1 MIQNDSKACFFTVVA
16 VVFLFVSLY
25 FSFVFFCFVL
35 FFLFVFS
42 FTNIHNLPKQGKER
56 LFFKSSLPL
65 PSAPQTLTH

>member
-1 MIQNDSKACFFTVVA
+1 MIQNDNKACFFTVVA

-42 FTNIHNLPKQGKER
+42 FTNIHNLPTAGEGEAV
-56 LFFKSSLPL
+56 F
-65 PSAPQTLTH
+65 